1 LLKRKRWLILT
12 GVMICLAALLIPA
25 GCGEDEAETGPTAT
39 PMQVFEWNFQTT
51 EQPGMISY
59 DKVFP
64 EFVESVEKM
73 SGGRLILT
81 MHPGGALV
89 PLTSIH
95 DAVGAGSIEMGFS
108 TGAFW
113 AGTVPVGVLALG
125 LPFSC
130 ETMEEME
137 AWYYERGVVDVIR
150 EAYAEQNV
158 HLLSPLIGVP
168 YGSIM
173 SSEPIRSLDDLDGK
187 KIRTIGYF
195 GSIWEAFGAS
205 PTMTDIAEIYTS
217 VAQGVVDGAN
227 IGNPAR
233 FAAINLQ
240 EVAKYYTM
248 PPLSAYASGEF
259 FVNLDKWNELP
270 EDLQEILTV
279 AAQRASTGFATY
291 FAYEDAEA
299 LETFRDAS
307 VEINTFSDAEVEQL
321 RQVAVGVWDALAQQD
336 EYTQEVVDI
345 TKEYMRYLGR
355 LD

>member
-1 LLKRKRWLILT
+1 MKMNRWFIT
-12 GVMICLAALLIPA
+12 VGVIICLACLLLPIGCDDEEEA
-25 GCGEDEAETGPTAT
+25 GEPT
-39 PMQVFEWNFQTT
+39 PEQVQYFEWTFQTT
-51 EQPGMISY
+51 EQPGMVSY

-73 SGGRLILT
+73 SDGRLKHT

-89 PLTSIH
+89 PLMEIH
-95 DAVGAGSIEMGFS
+95 NAVADGVVEMGFS

-113 AGTVPVGVLALG
+113 AGTVPVAVLALG
-125 LPFSC
+125 LPYSC

-137 AWYYERGVVDVIR
+137 AWYYERGALDVLR

-158 HLLSPLIGVP
+158 HLLAPLIGVP

-173 SSEPIRSLDDLDGK
+173 SSEPIRSLADLDGM

-195 GSIWEAFGAS
+195 GKIWESAGAV
-205 PTMTDIAEIYTS
+205 PTTTDIAEIYTS
-217 VAQGVVDGAN
+217 IAQGIVDGAN

-240 EVAKYYTM
+240 EVAKYFTM

-259 FVNLDKWNELP
+259 FVNMDKWNELP

-299 LETFRDAS
+299 LRTFADAG
-307 VEINTFSDAEVEQL
+307 VEINYFSEEDQETL
-321 RQVAVGVWDALAQQD
+321 REASVAVWDQLAQQD
-336 EYTQEVVDI
+336 EYTERIVDI
-345 TKEYMRYLGR
+345 TKEYLVYLGR

>member
-1 LLKRKRWLILT
+1 M
-12 GVMICLAALLIPA
+12 V
-25 GCGEDEAETGPTAT
+25 
-39 PMQVFEWNFQTT
+39 
-51 EQPGMISY
+51 SY

-95 DAVGAGSIEMGFS
+95 DAVGAGSIEIGFS

-113 AGTVPVGVLALG
+113 AGTV
-125 LPFSC
+125 
-130 ETMEEME
+130 
-137 AWYYERGVVDVIR
+137 
-150 EAYAEQNV
+150 AEQNV